1 MNAPIDVCERRD
13 VKGIYRRAR
22 AGEIGHVTGVDDPYE
37 PPLAPDIGRRTD
49 RETPAESAAS
59 VLRAVDLWQ
68 ARPAHGLIEPGK
80 RGHSPRFQCCEPPSI
95 GYRRAGADITVIY
108 GYALRVR

>member
-37 PPLAPDIGRRTD
+37 PPLAPDVGRRTD
-49 RETPAESAAS
+49 CETPAESGAS

-68 ARPAHGLIEPGK
+68 ARAAG
-80 RGHSPRFQCCEPPSI
+80 PRFD
-95 GYRRAGADITVIY
+95 RAGQTGTLTAFPM
-108 GYALRVR
+108 LRTAFDRLPPRGR